1 MADWKSEVLNKL
13 VITKEMVDY
22 VMEKYGNKCLVDDD
36 VGDEILD
43 DLLKREF
50 EKQQRLKGKELLK
63 DDKASL
69 TRIDI
74 LDDPKRRIDN
84 VEVVLNKAK
93 RKIQRKHVIVHFIF
107 SDITNYILVAELII
121 LDLDTSSSIESLNRS
136 SFSKI
141 PPSTH
146 PFQTSSDNAIDS
158 SSEHT
163 LSLTDVVETKRP
175 PPVRNCILGLGY
187 VKTYQQILKKNLE

>member
-50 EKQQRLKGKELLK
+50 EKQQRLKADKGKELLK

-69 TRIDI
+69 TGIDI

-84 VEVVLNKAK
+84 VEVILT
-93 RKIQRKHVIVHFIF
+93 RQREKSQGNRGVWMVFLG
-107 SDITNYILVAELII
+107 DITNYILVAELII
-121 LDLDTSSSIESLNRS
+121 LDSDTSSSIESLNRS

-146 PFQTSSDNAIDS
+146 PF
-158 SSEHT
+158 
-163 LSLTDVVETKRP
+163 
-175 PPVRNCILGLGY
+175 
-187 VKTYQQILKKNLE
+187 